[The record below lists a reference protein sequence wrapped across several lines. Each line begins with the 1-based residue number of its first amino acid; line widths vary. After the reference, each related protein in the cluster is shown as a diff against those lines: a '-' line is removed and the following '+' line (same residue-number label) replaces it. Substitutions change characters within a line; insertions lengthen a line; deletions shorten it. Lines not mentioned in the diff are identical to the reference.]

1 MPNEHKKYRDQFFNA
16 MNGLADSVFEMSDE
30 EIEAELKGHEDDAE
44 EIRNVL
50 LSALKAYQL
59 QDLREAKE
67 RYEKN
72 LQSFRTTT
80 FDLPSTPTEKR
91 NLIQSILGGLTQG
104 QQLVTAQFRD
114 FENMP
119 DEDLDGVL
127 LQLLT
132 LKSNED
138 SEE

>member
-30 EIEAELKGHEDDAE
+30 EIEAELKGQEDDAE

-67 RYEKN
+67 RYEQN
-72 LQSFRTTT
+72 LQSFRITT